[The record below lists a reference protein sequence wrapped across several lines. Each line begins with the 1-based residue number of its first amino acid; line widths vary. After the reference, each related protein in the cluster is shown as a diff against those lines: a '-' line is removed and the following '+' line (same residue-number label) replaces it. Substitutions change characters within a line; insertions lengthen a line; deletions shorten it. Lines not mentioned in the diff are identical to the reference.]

1 MDVLTEVKIII
12 GFVGA
17 GLSYSLGGIDNLLI
31 TLICFMVVDYVTG
44 VLAGV
49 YTQTVNSSRGIKG
62 IIKKLM
68 QVFLVFVAASLD
80 RIAGTPDLIIR
91 NAFIF
96 FLLANEGIS
105 IIENAGRAGVAV
117 PDFIKNRLEEMK
129 KVE

>member
-1 MDVLTEVKIII
+1 MDVLTKVKIII

-17 GLSYSLGGIDNLLI
+17 GLTYFLGGIDNLLI

-68 QVFLVFVAASLD
+68 QIFLVCVAASLD

-105 IIENAGRAGVAV
+105 IIENAGRAGIAV

-129 KVE
+129 KDE

>member
-1 MDVLTEVKIII
+1 MDTLTSIK
-12 GFVGA
+12 VGVA
-17 GLSYSLGGIDNLLI
+17 VVGTGISYFLGGLDNLLI
-31 TLICFMVVDYVTG
+31 TLLCFMLVDYITG

-49 YTQTVNSSRGIKG
+49 YTKSVNSARGIQG

-80 RIAGTPDLIIR
+80 RLTGSGDMLVR

-105 IIENAGRAGVAV
+105 IIENASRAGVPV
-117 PDFIKNRLEEMK
+117 PDFIRKTLEGMSSK
-129 KVE
+129 